1 MEQNSQTIPKPATA
15 SWWHSLMI
23 NKARGFIFKL
33 LENLEHDRLEIIE
46 GSEKVVLGAMQP
58 RIYATI
64 FVSDPSF
71 YLDVLKGGGI
81 GAAEAFIDGKWGSSE
96 LTKVIR
102 IFACAQS
109 QLDEIEG
116 KMSWLTSLKNR
127 VFHFGNRNS
136 ESGSKQNILAHYDLS
151 NDLYQSFLDP
161 TMMYSSAVFD
171 TLDQPLEQAQN
182 NKLKIIC
189 DKLELSE
196 RDHLL
201 EIGTGWGALALFAAQ
216 NYGCKVTTTTISDA
230 QHEFTAQRIK
240 SAGLEGQI
248 TLLKQDY
255 RLLEGKYDK
264 LVSIEM
270 IEAVGHSYM
279 AGFFAKCSSLLKD
292 NGLMLLQA
300 ITIADKRYDHYRNN
314 VDFIQRY
321 IFPGGC
327 LPSIAVMSDHLA
339 TQTDMVV
346 RDIDD
351 IGLHYAQTLKRWRE
365 QFEQNWQQIRTF
377 GFDER
382 FRRLWL
388 FYLQYCEGA
397 FLERV
402 ISTHHLV
409 ARKPRHIGVNDAQ
422 FLAD

>member
-1 MEQNSQTIPKPATA
+1 MEQNSQTISKPAT
-15 SWWHSLMI
+15 STWWHQLMI
-23 NKARGFIFKL
+23 NKARTFIFKL
-33 LENLEHDRLEIIE
+33 LKNLKHDRLEIIE
-46 GSEKVVLGAMQP
+46 GSEKVSLGTLQP
-58 RIYATI
+58 RLQATI
-64 FVSDPSF
+64 FVSDPGF
-71 YLDVLKGGGI
+71 YFDVLKGGGI
-81 GAAEAFIDGKWGSSE
+81 GAAEAFIAGKWHTPD

-109 QLDEIEG
+109 QLDELEG
-116 KMSWLTSLKNR
+116 KMSWFTALKNR
-127 VFHFGNRNS
+127 VFHLGNRNS

-151 NDLYQSFLDP
+151 NDLYQAFLDP
-161 TMMYSSAVFD
+161 TMMYSSAVFE
-171 TLDQPLEQAQN
+171 TLDQPLEQAQH

-189 DKLELSE
+189 DKLELSAD
-196 RDHLL
+196 DHLL

-230 QHEFTAQRIK
+230 QHDFTAQRIEA
-240 SAGLEGQI
+240 AGLQGQI

-255 RLLEGKYDK
+255 RLLEGKFDK

-279 AGFFAKCSSLLKD
+279 PGFFAKCSSLLKD
-292 NGLMLLQA
+292 DGLMLLQA
-300 ITIADKRYDHYRNN
+300 ITISDSRYDHYRNN

-327 LPSIAVMSDHLA
+327 LPSVAVMSQHLA

-351 IGLHYAQTLKRWRE
+351 IGLHYAQTLKRWRV

-377 GFDER
+377 GFDEQ

-409 ARKPRHIGVNDAQ
+409 ARKPRYVGVNDEQ
-422 FLAD
+422 FLAS

>member
-1 MEQNSQTIPKPATA
+1 MEQNSQTISKPATV
-15 SWWHSLMI
+15 SWWHQLMI
-23 NKARGFIFKL
+23 NKARAVIFKL
-33 LENLEHDRLEIIE
+33 LEKLEHDRLEIIE

-58 RIYATI
+58 RLQATI
-64 FVSDPSF
+64 FVNDISF

-81 GAAEAFIDGKWGSSE
+81 GAAEAFIEGKWHSPD

-102 IFACAQS
+102 MFARAQS
-109 QLDEIEG
+109 QLDELEG
-116 KMSWLTSLKNR
+116 KMSWLTAVKNR
-127 VFHFGNRNS
+127 LFHFGNRNS

-151 NDLYQSFLDP
+151 NDLYQAFLDP
-161 TMMYSSAVFD
+161 TMMYSSAVFE
-171 TLDQPLEQAQN
+171 TLEQPLEQAQH

-189 DKLELSE
+189 DKLELSAD
-196 RDHLL
+196 DHLL

-230 QHEFTAQRIK
+230 QHDFTAQRIEA
-240 SAGLEGQI
+240 AGLQGQI

-255 RLLEGKYDK
+255 RLLEGKFDK

-279 AGFFAKCSSLLKD
+279 PGFFAKCSSLLKD
-292 NGLMLLQA
+292 DGLMLLQA
-300 ITIADKRYDHYRNN
+300 ITISDSRYDHYRNN

-327 LPSIAVMSDHLA
+327 LPSVAVMSQHLA

-351 IGLHYAQTLKRWRE
+351 IGLHYAQTLKRWRI

-377 GFDER
+377 GFDEQ

-409 ARKPRHIGVNDAQ
+409 ARKPRYVGVNDEQ
-422 FLAD
+422 FLAS